1 MHDCKMIIFPC
12 LQGQIQFRP
21 QSIPSFFDVQDGLQE
36 MVFKVL
42 LGLSGMVA
50 SICYIHGGL
59 NPISGLI
66 KSGILSVAWLGN

>member
-1 MHDCKMIIFPC
+1 VHDYKLIIFPC

-21 QSIPSFFDVQDGLQE
+21 QTIPSFFDVQDGLQE

-50 SICYIHGGL
+50 SIGYLHGGL
-59 NPISGLI
+59 TPISGLI

>member
-1 MHDCKMIIFPC
+1 
-12 LQGQIQFRP
+12 
-21 QSIPSFFDVQDGLQE
+21 VQDGLQE

-50 SICYIHGGL
+50 SIGYLHGGL
-59 NPISGLI
+59 TPISGLV